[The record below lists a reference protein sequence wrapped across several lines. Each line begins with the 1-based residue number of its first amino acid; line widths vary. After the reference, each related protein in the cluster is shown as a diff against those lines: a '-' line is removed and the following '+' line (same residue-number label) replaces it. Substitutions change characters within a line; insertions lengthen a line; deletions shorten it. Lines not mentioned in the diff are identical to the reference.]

1 MQLDINGF
9 YTRFAIYHAG
19 DASDALAS
27 CPDRVACF
35 DVYELECH
43 PDLPDIVKDRLD
55 ILKVQ
60 KITIN
65 ESVNSQ
71 DFPEFLRLYQGQL
84 TSQGHACL
92 VPQDLIDNIQRY
104 GFVIRLKFFV
114 KHLPDH
120 DRAVKV
126 IRRIV

>member
-1 MQLDINGF
+1 MKSFIL
-9 YTRFAIYHAG
+9 RHHIYHSG

-27 CPDRVACF
+27 CPDRVASF
-35 DVYELECH
+35 DIYEFECH

-55 ILKVQ
+55 VLKVQ
-60 KITIN
+60 EITIN

-71 DFPEFLRLYQGQL
+71 YFPEFLRLYQGQL

-92 VPQDLIDNIQRY
+92 VPQDLIDNIQRH

-120 DRAVKV
+120 DRTVKV